1 MVKYIWQILSKHN
14 KVKQDMK
21 LFMKKNPNLKKCEK
35 DWEKIYAKNLMVV
48 ALGRLIMEDFC
59 FLPYLLLCLKTPI
72 T

>member
-1 MVKYIWQILSKHN
+1 
-14 KVKQDMK
+14 MK